1 VDKSGRL
8 TPYLEPLIGPPSPQA
23 VPEKLLF
30 VANCFT
36 NWWLFGFNVLRRG
49 EYARA
54 VDILGAVQR
63 NLLWMARAVQGR
75 TDHWHIPSRRLE
87 QDLSPVAYARFTAC
101 TAPLEASA
109 LWSAYRAAWTWGRE
123 LIGALCAQYGIDV
136 PVRLLA
142 AIDDTLNG

>member
-1 VDKSGRL
+1 M
-8 TPYLEPLIGPPSPQA
+8 
-23 VPEKLLF
+23 PEKLGF

-87 QDLSPVAYARFTAC
+87 QDLSPDAYARFKTC
-101 TAPLEASA
+101 TAPLEAPA

-123 LIGALCAQYGIDV
+123 LVAALRAQYGIDV
-136 PVRLLA
+136 PERLLA
-142 AIDDTLNG
+142 AIESTLSGLPGEDVPESSE